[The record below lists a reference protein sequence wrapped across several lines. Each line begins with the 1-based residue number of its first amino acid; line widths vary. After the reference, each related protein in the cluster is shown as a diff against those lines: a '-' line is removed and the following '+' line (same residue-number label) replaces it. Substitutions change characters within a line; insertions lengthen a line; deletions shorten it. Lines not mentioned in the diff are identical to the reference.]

1 MSISLPNLSDLTTAI
16 GGLVPNA
23 SDLAQ
28 QVAMGAAVS
37 VITSGLKAQLT
48 PGGALDPLGLFKN
61 LAPAAQA
68 QANNNPASTTGA
80 TITASAFAS
89 LPATA
94 QAQLTA
100 SGVHIVAG

>member
-1 MSISLPNLSDLTTAI
+1 MTIALPNLSDLTTAI

-48 PGGALDPLGLFKN
+48 PGGALDPLGLLKG
-61 LAPAAQA
+61 LQPAQAAQV
-68 QANNNPASTTGA
+68 NNNPNATSGA

-89 LPATA
+89 LPAAT